1 MKAYP
6 PHDRPTAADLADLAE
21 LLPDPGHRD
30 LPPGRHEWHRT
41 RLLHAIR
48 DPRPVAAPRRTLL
61 RPVLALAAAAA
72 LAGTAAVMIN
82 AGDRGSVVTLPTPGA
97 TTPAA
102 EPTGGGPVAKI
113 RAYGTVS
120 QLTETADLV
129 VRGEVV
135 RAEGSGGDVVVRVAE
150 VLYRAPGLPGT
161 AEITVRA
168 TPIAGM
174 SALAPGQHTVLYL
187 AAADPA
193 AGAYTTLSGD
203 FGIFD
208 VSGETATA
216 RSETMTVTGLRAED
230 ATVRG
235 RFAAP
240 LAELRALARARG

>member
-1 MKAYP
+1 MKAHP
-6 PHDRPTAADLADLAE
+6 PHDRPAPADLADLAE

-30 LPPGRHEWHRT
+30 LPPGRHEWHRA
-41 RLLHAIR
+41 RLLNAIR
-48 DPRPVAAPRRTLL
+48 DPRPVAAPRRSLL
-61 RPVLALAAAAA
+61 RPMLALAAAAA
-72 LAGTAAVMIN
+72 LAGAAAVMIDT
-82 AGDRGSVVTLPTPGA
+82 ADRGSVVTLPTSGP

-120 QLTETADLV
+120 QLTDTADLV
-129 VRGEVV
+129 VRGEVR

-150 VLYRAPGLPGT
+150 VLYRAPDLPRT

-168 TPIAGM
+168 TPGAGM
-174 SALAPGQHTVLYL
+174 STLAPGQHIVLYL
-187 AAADPA
+187 AADPA
-193 AGAYTTLSGD
+193 TGAYTTLSGD

>member
-1 MKAYP
+1 MA
-6 PHDRPTAADLADLAE
+6 PHPSAA
-21 LLPDPGHRD
+21 
-30 LPPGRHEWHRT
+30 
-41 RLLHAIR
+41 R
-48 DPRPVAAPRRTLL
+48 DPRPAPGGRAAPD
-61 RPVLALAAAAA
+61 PAAAG
-72 LAGTAAVMIN
+72 AGPGGRGRARRY
-82 AGDRGSVVTLPTPGA
+82 GRRDDQCWRPGSVVTLPTPGA